1 MRSTSIVA
9 TIGPASQ
16 EPLVL
21 EAMIAA
27 WMDVARLNFAHG
39 TPELHAETAAGIP
52 WLWDKQPMLRSTDVN
67 GVVSRSNAFW
77 DLTFT
82 SLN

>member
-16 EPLVL
+16 APEVL

-27 WMDVARLNFAHG
+27 GMDMARLNFAHG
-39 TPELHAETAAGIP
+39 TTETHAETAAAIRAASERVG
-52 WLWDKQPMLRSTDVN
+52 R
-67 GVVSRSNAFW
+67 VVAILG
-77 DLTFT
+77 DLPGP
-82 SLN
+82 